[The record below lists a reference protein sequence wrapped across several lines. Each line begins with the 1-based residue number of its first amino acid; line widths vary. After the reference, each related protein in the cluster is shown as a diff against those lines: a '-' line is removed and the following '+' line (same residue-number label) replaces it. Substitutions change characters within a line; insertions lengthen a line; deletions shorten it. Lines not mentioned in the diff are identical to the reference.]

1 MIGCIFFSN
10 SNSLFLIPQ
19 EYAIIKNKNFLK
31 KFVRF
36 LNFNSHIGERG
47 DKVTDFEKVYKEYF
61 NDVYLYIKRLSGDE
75 HIAEEI
81 TSETFF
87 KALKSIDSF
96 RGDCEI
102 RVWLCQI
109 AKNSFYTYIKK
120 NSKIQNVEET
130 ELVNLPDNNNNVAD
144 EVTSKLQAFEI
155 QKVLHEID
163 EPYREVFMWRVYAEL
178 SFKEIAGIFN
188 KNENWACVTYH
199 RARNQIKKRLEER

>member
-1 MIGCIFFSN
+1 M
-10 SNSLFLIPQ
+10 
-19 EYAIIKNKNFLK
+19 
-31 KFVRF
+31 
-36 LNFNSHIGERG
+36 
-47 DKVTDFEKVYKEYF
+47 TDFEKVYKEYF

-75 HIAEEI
+75 HIAEDI

-96 RGDCEI
+96 RGECEI

-120 NSKIQNVEET
+120 NSKIQNIEES
-130 ELVNLPDNNNNVAD
+130 ELINLPDSKNNVAD
-144 EVTSKLQAFEI
+144 EVQSKLQAFEI
-155 QKVLHEID
+155 QRILHEID
-163 EPYREVFMWRVYAEL
+163 EPYREVFMWRVYADL

-199 RARNQIKKRLEER
+199 RARNQIKKRLEEKQNEK

>member
-1 MIGCIFFSN
+1 M
-10 SNSLFLIPQ
+10 
-19 EYAIIKNKNFLK
+19 
-31 KFVRF
+31 
-36 LNFNSHIGERG
+36 
-47 DKVTDFEKVYKEYF
+47 TDFEKIYEKYF

-75 HIAEEI
+75 HTAEDI

-96 RGDCEI
+96 RGECEI

-109 AKNSFYTYIKK
+109 AKNSYYTYIKK
-120 NSKIQNVEET
+120 NSKVQDVDET
-130 ELVNLPDNNNNVAD
+130 ELINLPDNKNNVEN
-144 EVTSKLQAFEI
+144 EVQSKLQAFAI

-163 EPYREVFMWRVYAEL
+163 EPYREVFMWRVYADL

-199 RARNQIKKRLEER
+199 RARKLIKERLESEKNEK

>member
-1 MIGCIFFSN
+1 M
-10 SNSLFLIPQ
+10 
-19 EYAIIKNKNFLK
+19 
-31 KFVRF
+31 
-36 LNFNSHIGERG
+36 
-47 DKVTDFEKVYKEYF
+47 TDFEKVYKEYF

-87 KALKSIDSF
+87 KALKSIDRF
-96 RGDCEI
+96 RGECEI

-130 ELVNLPDNNNNVAD
+130 ELINLPDNNNNVAD

>member
-1 MIGCIFFSN
+1 M
-10 SNSLFLIPQ
+10 
-19 EYAIIKNKNFLK
+19 
-31 KFVRF
+31 
-36 LNFNSHIGERG
+36 
-47 DKVTDFEKVYKEYF
+47 TDFEKIYNEYF

-96 RGDCEI
+96 RGECEI

-109 AKNSFYTYIKK
+109 AKNSYYTYIKK
-120 NSKIQNVEET
+120 ISKVQDVDET
-130 ELVNLPDNNNNVAD
+130 ELINLPDNKNNVEN
-144 EVTSKLQAFEI
+144 EVQSKLQAFAI
-155 QKVLHEID
+155 QKVLHEIN
-163 EPYREVFMWRVYAEL
+163 EPYREVFMWRVYADL

-199 RARNQIKKRLEER
+199 RARKLIKERLESEKNEK

>member
-1 MIGCIFFSN
+1 M
-10 SNSLFLIPQ
+10 
-19 EYAIIKNKNFLK
+19 
-31 KFVRF
+31 
-36 LNFNSHIGERG
+36 
-47 DKVTDFEKVYKEYF
+47 TDFEKIYNEYF

-75 HIAEEI
+75 HIAEDI

-96 RGDCEI
+96 RGECEI

-109 AKNSFYTYIKK
+109 AKNSYYTYVKK
-120 NSKIQNVEET
+120 NSKVQDVDET
-130 ELVNLPDNNNNVAD
+130 ELINLPDNKNNVEN
-144 EVTSKLQAFEI
+144 EVQSKLQAFAI

-163 EPYREVFMWRVYAEL
+163 EPYREVFMWRVYADL

-199 RARNQIKKRLEER
+199 RARKLIKERLESEKNEK

>member
-1 MIGCIFFSN
+1 MC
-10 SNSLFLIPQ
+10 
-19 EYAIIKNKNFLK
+19 YNKKQKILK
-31 KFVRF
+31 KLVRF
-36 LNFNSHIGERG
+36 LFLLSLIDETRWKWG

-75 HIAEEI
+75 HIAEDI

-96 RGDCEI
+96 RGECEI

-109 AKNSFYTYIKK
+109 AKNSYYTYIKK

-130 ELVNLPDNNNNVAD
+130 ELINLPDNKNNVAD
-144 EVTSKLQAFEI
+144 EVTSRLQAQAI
-155 QKVLHEID
+155 QKILEELD

-199 RARNQIKKRLEER
+199 RARNQIKKRLEENAKWKTNVK

>member
-1 MIGCIFFSN
+1 M
-10 SNSLFLIPQ
+10 
-19 EYAIIKNKNFLK
+19 
-31 KFVRF
+31 
-36 LNFNSHIGERG
+36 
-47 DKVTDFEKVYKEYF
+47 TDFEKLYNEYF

-75 HIAEEI
+75 HIAEDI

-96 RGDCEI
+96 RGECEI

-109 AKNSFYTYIKK
+109 AKNSYYTYVKK
-120 NSKIQNVEET
+120 NSKVQNVDEA
-130 ELVNLPDNNNNVAD
+130 ELINLPDNKNNVEN
-144 EVTSKLQAFEI
+144 EVQSKLQAFAI

-163 EPYREVFMWRVYAEL
+163 EPYREVFMWRVYADL

-199 RARNQIKKRLEER
+199 RARKLIKERLESEKNEK

>member
-1 MIGCIFFSN
+1 M
-10 SNSLFLIPQ
+10 
-19 EYAIIKNKNFLK
+19 
-31 KFVRF
+31 
-36 LNFNSHIGERG
+36 
-47 DKVTDFEKVYKEYF
+47 TDFEKVYKEYF

-75 HIAEEI
+75 HIAEDI

-96 RGDCEI
+96 RGECEI

-130 ELVNLPDNNNNVAD
+130 ELINLPDNNNNVAD

>member
-1 MIGCIFFSN
+1 M
-10 SNSLFLIPQ
+10 
-19 EYAIIKNKNFLK
+19 
-31 KFVRF
+31 
-36 LNFNSHIGERG
+36 
-47 DKVTDFEKVYKEYF
+47 TDFEKVYKEYF

-75 HIAEEI
+75 HVAEEI

-96 RGDCEI
+96 RGECEI

-109 AKNSFYTYIKK
+109 AKNSYYTYIKK
-120 NSKIQNVEET
+120 NTKIQDVDET
-130 ELVNLPDNNNNVAD
+130 ELINLPDNKNSVEN
-144 EVTSKLQAFEI
+144 EVQSKLQAFAI
-155 QKVLHEID
+155 QKILHEID
-163 EPYREVFMWRVYAEL
+163 EPYREVFMWRVYADL